1 MIKIISPSWDFD
13 RQVASLI
20 KISSRGLRG
29 NDRADL
35 VKSAGAEL
43 VRAID
48 NVKMAAGEEPVHVI
62 ALGELSHW
70 GANRNGDAFTEDE
83 CRACHPTFV
92 KYARWYRAH
101 KNRPP
106 HPSYGVIKA
115 SIYNEPMKRVEL
127 LVGLN
132 ATKEA
137 AERNGGLLADKEM
150 EKLARGDDL
159 PVSMSCSVPYDIC
172 SYCHNQARTR
182 AEYCTPE
189 MCKAGGCKDNLAKLV
204 KVGGDVHHLHVR
216 NKTPRFF
223 DMSMVLRGADRTAYG
238 SSAEWMSKAASDAM
252 ENHLG
257 GALLAE
263 MTGVCAPLPV
273 AYDQALEGCPTESAR
288 AMLKLARAMHGIDM
302 TPLAQAGGDVL
313 YAFAGRPTPD
323 LTFLGRP
330 GTKEAAAGL
339 AALAEQR
346 VILPLT
352 AFASWVGLAGEADR
366 ACQQLPGVYGRMIGD
381 GSLVDK
387 VASADLSTAGSGHMN
402 QRRAAFQLKEA
413 FGLGEEEVQAR
424 CWRAFVRRDEPPVRR
439 SGFTTVKSAA
449 DTGSVA
455 EKLARDYA
463 AYQLAALYK
472 IASFDDALLLTVR
485 LCMAQNQV

>member
-20 KISSRGLRG
+20 KLSSRGLRG

-35 VKSAGAEL
+35 IKSAGAEL
-43 VRAID
+43 VRAVD
-48 NVKMAAGEEPVHVI
+48 NVKMAAGEEPVHVL
-62 ALGELSHW
+62 ALGELAHW
-70 GANRNGDAFTEDE
+70 GANRNGDAFSEAE

-106 HPSYGVIKA
+106 HPSYGVVKA
-115 SIYNEPMKRVEL
+115 SVYNEPMHRVEL

-137 AERNGGLLADKEM
+137 ADRNGGLLADKEL

-159 PVSMSCSVPYDIC
+159 PVSMSCSVPYDTC
-172 SYCHNQARTR
+172 SFCGNQARTR
-182 AEYCTPE
+182 AEYCKEAT
-189 MCKAGGCKDNLAKLV
+189 CGAGGCADNLAKLV
-204 KVGGDVHHLHVR
+204 KVGGDVHHLHVL

-223 DMSMVLRGADRTAYG
+223 DMSLVLRGADRTAYG
-238 SSAEWMSKAASDAM
+238 SRADWMDKAAADAL
-252 ENHLG
+252 EAHLG

-263 MTGVCAPLPV
+263 MAGAVAPLPV
-273 AYDQALEGCPTESAR
+273 AYDQALDCCTTESAR
-288 AMLKLARAMHGIDM
+288 SMLKLARALHGIDT

-313 YAFAGRPTPD
+313 YAFAGRAAPD

-346 VILPLT
+346 VVLPLT
-352 AFASWVGLAGEADR
+352 AFAAWVGAGGEAER
-366 ACQQLPGVYGRMIGD
+366 ARQHLHGVYGRMIGD
-381 GSLVDK
+381 GSLLDK
-387 VASADLSTAGSGHMN
+387 VAAADLSAAGGGQMH
-402 QRRAAFQLKEA
+402 QRRAAFRLKEA
-413 FGLGEEEVQAR
+413 FGLGSEEVQAR

-439 SGFTTVKSAA
+439 APAASDKSAA
-449 DTGSVA
+449 DAGA
-455 EKLARDYA
+455 AAQLARDYA
-463 AYQLAALYK
+463 AYQLAALHK
-472 IASFDDALLLTVR
+472 IASFDDSLLLTVR